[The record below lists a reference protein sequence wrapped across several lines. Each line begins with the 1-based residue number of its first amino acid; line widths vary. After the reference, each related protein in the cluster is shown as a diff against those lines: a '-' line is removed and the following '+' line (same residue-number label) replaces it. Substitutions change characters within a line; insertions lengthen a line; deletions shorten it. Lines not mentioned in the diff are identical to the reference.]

1 MPLFHAAMASIGG
14 LLFGYNTG
22 IIGGVLPQIDA
33 LWNLS
38 PLQEELA
45 VSAILAGAVVGAAIC
60 GKLAD
65 FIGRRDCVMSTAAL
79 FVLGSFTAAMTEGP
93 AAFIACRA
101 LLGVALGAVSLAVPL
116 HIAEMAPAAT
126 RGRLLTL
133 NQLGVTTGIMLSY
146 AAAYLWRENP
156 EGWRQ
161 MLLAGAAPGVLLSF
175 ASLALVESP
184 RWLMLQGD
192 EDEARQTLE
201 QLGEPGP
208 EAVLAGVRA
217 ELAEVPTDGWQT
229 LISPPVRLALLF
241 GTGLSFFQQ
250 FTGINAILYNA
261 PAILA
266 FHGVS
271 GEGGRAAASL
281 LLTAVNL
288 VMTLAAL
295 ALVDR
300 VSRRGLLQAGLGGM
314 AVCLAA
320 LAILS
325 GWAHPGGMA
334 GPDVAGA
341 GMAGPGMARP
351 GVAGPDVAGFDAAR
365 PGAAPALLPGASGP
379 WFAVALLA
387 MYVAFFSVSW
397 GPLLWIILAEIYPLR
412 IRGAAMSIPVAA
424 HWLFAIVNASGA
436 VFFLREQGG
445 AGFYLPFALFA
456 LAGFPFLRKHF
467 LETAG
472 LTLEAIQRRFAQWA
486 AARKPGNAV
495 YYAVTTVASTG
506 GLLIGYNIGIIAGAQ
521 VLLTSLWK
529 LTPLEQGVLVSSV
542 SAGLFAG
549 QLLAGKASDL
559 FGRRYLLMST
569 AALYVASAFAC
580 AQAQSLTAL
589 AAARFLAGT
598 AMGVTAVANAMYI
611 SELSPPRIRGRL
623 LTINQVTLTLGIVL
637 SYLAAVLLE
646 SQDGGWR
653 TMFAAAALPAVAY
666 GAGLLF
672 LPESPRWL
680 FSRGRLSACLRVLKR
695 LGVPDPDRA
704 MDELRGEEEPRDQG
718 GFAELFRGWLAPP
731 LLLGTLL
738 MFLSVFTGF
747 DALVFYAPAIF
758 QGAGFT
764 SNAAS
769 FMATFGLGLVNMLMT
784 AVSMGVVDRLGRKT
798 LLERGLLAMTASLAL
813 SGLAL
818 AFPDWSGGLT
828 RWLLL
833 GGLCAFVASFA
844 VSLGPVAGV
853 VVSEIYPQRVR
864 GVALSLVYGLN
875 SFFTFVFALGF
886 PACLETLGSA
896 LTFAIFAGLAVAG
909 ALICSRC
916 LPETKGR
923 TLEEIEGLWRK
934 GGTPPSGSVG

>member
-33 LWNLS
+33 LWDLS
-38 PLQEELA
+38 PFQEELA
-45 VSAILAGAVVGAAIC
+45 VSAILAGAVLGAAIC

-101 LLGVALGAVSLAVPL
+101 MVGVALGAVSLAVPL
-116 HIAEMAPAAT
+116 HIAEMAPADA
-126 RGRLLTL
+126 RGKLLAL
-133 NQLGVTTGIMLSY
+133 NQLGITTGIMLSY
-146 AAAYLWRENP
+146 AVAYLFRGDP

-175 ASLALVESP
+175 ASLALTESP

-192 EDEARQTLE
+192 EDEARQTLSR
-201 QLGEPGP
+201 LGEPDP
-208 EAVLAGVRA
+208 QAVLDDVRA
-217 ELAEVPTDGWQT
+217 ELAATPPDGWQA

-241 GTGLSFFQQ
+241 GTGLCFFQQ

-266 FHGVS
+266 YHGLRSEGGVAGVS
-271 GEGGRAAASL
+271 L
-281 LLTAVNL
+281 MLTAVNL
-288 VMTLAAL
+288 LMTLGAIL
-295 ALVDR
+295 LVDR
-300 VSRRGLLQAGLGGM
+300 VSRRSLLQAGLCGM
-314 AVCLAA
+314 ALCLAA
-320 LAILS
+320 LALIS
-325 GWAHPGGMA
+325 GIAPPGGA
-334 GPDVAGA
+334 G
-341 GMAGPGMARP
+341 GPGMAAP
-351 GVAGPDVAGFDAAR
+351 GEVHSLPAAGVAGPW
-365 PGAAPALLPGASGP
+365 PAVVCLTL
-379 WFAVALLA
+379 
-387 MYVAFFSVSW
+387 YVAFFSVSW
-397 GPLLWIILAEIYPLR
+397 GPLIWIILAEIYPLR
-412 IRGAAMSIPVAA
+412 IRGAAMSVPVAA

-445 AGFYLPFALFA
+445 AGFYLLFTLVA
-456 LAGFPFLRKHF
+456 LAGFPFLRRF
-467 LETAG
+467 FPETAG
-472 LTLEAIQRRFAQWA
+472 LTLEAVQRRFAQWA
-486 AARKPGNAV
+486 AARAPGNAV

-521 VLLTSLWK
+521 VLLTSLWD
-529 LTPLEQGVLVSSV
+529 LTALEQGALVSSV

-549 QLLAGKASDL
+549 QIIAGKASDL

-569 AALYVASAFAC
+569 AALYVAGAFAC
-580 AQAQSLTAL
+580 AQAQSLAVL
-589 AAARFLAGT
+589 AAARFLAGA

-611 SELSPPRIRGRL
+611 SEISPPRIRGRL
-623 LTINQVTLTLGIVL
+623 LTLDQVTLNLGIVL

-646 SQDGGWR
+646 GRDGGWR
-653 TMFAAAALPAVAY
+653 TMFALAALPAVAF
-666 GAGLLF
+666 GVGLLF

-680 FSRGRLSACLRVLKR
+680 FSRGRLSACVRVLGR
-695 LGVPDPDRA
+695 LGVPDPARA
-704 MDELRGEEEPRDQG
+704 LDGLRGEEDPREQG
-718 GFAELFRGWLAPP
+718 GFAELFKGWLALP

-764 SNAAS
+764 SNTAS
-769 FMATFGLGLVNMLMT
+769 FMATFGLGLVNMVMT

-798 LLERGLLAMTASLAL
+798 LLWRGLLAMAASLAL
-813 SGLAL
+813 AGLML
-818 AFPDWSGGLT
+818 ARPEWSGGLS

-833 GGLCAFVASFA
+833 GSLCVFVAAFA

-886 PACLETLGSA
+886 PACLEALGSA
-896 LTFAIFAGLAVAG
+896 PTFAVFAGLSVAG
-909 ALICSRC
+909 ALICSRF
-916 LPETKGR
+916 LPETRGR
-923 TLEEIEGLWRK
+923 TLEEIETLWRK
-934 GGTPPSGSVG
+934 GGTP